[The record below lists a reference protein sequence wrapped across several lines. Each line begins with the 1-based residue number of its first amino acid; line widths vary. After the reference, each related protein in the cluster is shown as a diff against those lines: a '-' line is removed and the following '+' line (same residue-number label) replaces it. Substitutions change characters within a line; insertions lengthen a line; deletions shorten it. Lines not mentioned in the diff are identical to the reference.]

1 VLVNGKHFAWH
12 RAALFKAHTN
22 LIFGPKVYRWLLISS
37 TGEQES
43 VYIGE
48 SVMFENRLNK
58 HRLRFR
64 EQNVSSSLAR
74 AMADCERRGGIVE
87 LQFLDLGVDGFLLNC
102 QPINAKSLNDHE
114 VRLMMENIS
123 IIMAKATNL
132 RLINKLRES
141 AGSRAVRW
149 IMAYADKHGAGATLE
164 MLKSYQKTLNKR
176 SL

>member
-1 VLVNGKHFAWH
+1 
-12 RAALFKAHTN
+12 
-22 LIFGPKVYRWLLISS
+22 
-37 TGEQES
+37 
-43 VYIGE
+43 
-48 SVMFENRLNK
+48 
-58 HRLRFR
+58 
-64 EQNVSSSLAR
+64 
-74 AMADCERRGGIVE
+74 MADCERRGGIVE

-149 IMAYADKHGAGATLE
+149 IMAYADKHGAGETLE